1 MFYVFVACIGLTLII
16 TQSKIIAP
24 IRNFVEARSEKLGE
38 LINCSMCTG
47 FWVGLLMGAVYS
59 YDIFVISF
67 GSSLFSWLV
76 SIVGNLLISL
86 SYYIDSLYE
95 DDYES

>member
-1 MFYVFVACIGLTLII
+1 MYYVFIACIGLTLII
-16 TQSKIIAP
+16 TQSKIFAP
-24 IRNFVEARSEKLGE
+24 IRNFIESKNEKLGE

-47 FWVGLLMGAVYS
+47 FWVGLLMGAFYS

-76 SIVGNLLISL
+76 SIVGNLLITL

>member
-1 MFYVFVACIGLTLII
+1 MFYVFIACIGLTLII
-16 TQSKIIAP
+16 TQSQIFKP
-24 IRNFVEARSEKLGE
+24 IRDFVESKNEKLGE

-47 FWVGLLMGAVYS
+47 FWVGILMSVVYS
-59 YDIFVISF
+59 YDILVVGF
-67 GSSLFSWLV
+67 GSSLFSWIV
-76 SIVGNLLISL
+76 SIIANLLISL